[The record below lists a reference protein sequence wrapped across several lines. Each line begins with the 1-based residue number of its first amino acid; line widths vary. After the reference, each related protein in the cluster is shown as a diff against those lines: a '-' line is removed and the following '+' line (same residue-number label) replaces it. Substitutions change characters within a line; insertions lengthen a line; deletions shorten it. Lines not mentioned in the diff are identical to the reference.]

1 MTSVPKPFKFLK
13 EFYEPL
19 RDYYNK
25 LFASAFKQKL
35 ADFLSVLAMVFDE
48 QGKTL
53 ELLFQGTRTG
63 LLGWGFEYLNYL
75 SGEIARDFEKRQEK
89 EEPVDH
95 LIGLV
100 REMVPYFMENNS
112 EVTAI
117 DLLLEV
123 DQLEQIF
130 PFVNGQNA
138 ERIVEYLNNCA
149 FYGVDSLEMQKT
161 FKISYQICLSQK

>member
-1 MTSVPKPFKFLK
+1 M
-13 EFYEPL
+13 
-19 RDYYNK
+19 
-25 LFASAFKQKL
+25 
-35 ADFLSVLAMVFDE
+35 ADFLSVQAMVFDE

-63 LLGWGFEYLNYL
+63 LLEWGFEYLNYL
-75 SGEIARDFEKRQEK
+75 SGEIAREFEKRQEK
-89 EEPVDH
+89 NGLFFYLEPTDQ

-100 REMVPYFMENNS
+100 REMIPFFMENNS

-117 DLLLEV
+117 DLLMEV

-138 ERIVEYLNNCA
+138 ERIVEYLNNCG

-161 FKISYQICLSQK
+161 FKISNHISKAIKFVFLRSNMRRLCVSPSNSTNKI